1 MKNIFLV
8 IWGDPKFYQTLIFLS
23 KKFSSDKFKVSILC
37 RNTDNTKDIIGKVN
51 FGKNTKLLKHPIFL
65 SYNFNILNYIIFN
78 FYIISQIFLNKPDY
92 VIFFNHKS
100 LFNVLFIKMLKKKI
114 NCIYHNFDFELTD
127 NVKSFKERFLIIL
140 EYFCTKFCN
149 HLIFPSKER
158 MLIFKKFSKN
168 KISKYHSFMN
178 CFSKNF
184 TIKNSIN
191 FNKFLYKNNL
201 KSKYIVCYLGSIGSN
216 HHLEEI
222 IDSFKLL
229 NDNFVLV
236 VAGSSISGF
245 ADKLKNKVINENLQ
259 KKVFIFKDVSNKY
272 WFEILKRSQ
281 LGLCFYKQ
289 NFSSHKFMAGTSQ
302 KFNNY
307 VFSNTPMI
315 VNNNND
321 FLSFKKKFDIFD
333 VVNPNDP
340 KKIASKI
347 NFLLTNKARYYKIK
361 KNLKISFLQDLNFE
375 KQYEKSYK
383 TFL

>member
-1 MKNIFLV
+1 
-8 IWGDPKFYQTLIFLS
+8 
-23 KKFSSDKFKVSILC
+23 
-37 RNTDNTKDIIGKVN
+37 
-51 FGKNTKLLKHPIFL
+51 
-65 SYNFNILNYIIFN
+65 
-78 FYIISQIFLNKPDY
+78 
-92 VIFFNHKS
+92 
-100 LFNVLFIKMLKKKI
+100 
-114 NCIYHNFDFELTD
+114 
-127 NVKSFKERFLIIL
+127 
-140 EYFCTKFCN
+140 
-149 HLIFPSKER
+149 

-216 HHLEEI
+216 HYLEEI

-245 ADKLKNKVINENLQ
+245 ADRLKNKVINENLQ

-289 NFSSHKFMAGTSQ
+289 NFTSHKFMAGTSQ

>member
-23 KKFSSDKFKVSILC
+23 QKFSSDKFKVFILC
-37 RNTDNTKDIIGKVN
+37 RNSINTKDIIKKVN
-51 FGKNTKLLKHPIFL
+51 FGKNTKLLKSPIFL
-65 SYNFNILNYIIFN
+65 SNNFNILNYIIFN
-78 FYIISQIFLNKPDY
+78 FYIIIQLFLKEPNHI
-92 VIFFNHKS
+92 IFFNKKS
-100 LFNVLFIKMLKKKI
+100 LFNILFVKIFKKKT
-114 NCIYHNFDFELTD
+114 NCIYHNFDFELV
-127 NVKSFKERFLIIL
+127 NNAISFKESFLINF

-149 HLIFPSKER
+149 HLIFPSKKR

-168 KISKYHSFMN
+168 RISKYYSFMN
-178 CFSKNF
+178 CFPKNF
-184 TIKNSIN
+184 TIKNSTN
-191 FNKFLYKNNL
+191 FNKFLSKNNL
-201 KSKYIVCYLGSIGSN
+201 RSKYIVCYLGSIGSN
-216 HHLEEI
+216 HHLNEI

-245 ADKLKNKVINENLQ
+245 ADRLKNKIFNENLQ
-259 KKVFIFKDVSNKY
+259 KKVFIFKDISNKY

-281 LGLCFYKQ
+281 LGLCFYKP
-289 NFSSHKFMAGTSQ
+289 NCTSHKFMAGTSQ

-333 VVNPNDP
+333 VVNPNDS
-340 KKIASKI
+340 KKIALKI

-361 KNLKISFLQDLNFE
+361 KNLKICFLNELNFE
-375 KQYEKSYK
+375 VQFKKSYE

>member
-1 MKNIFLV
+1 
-8 IWGDPKFYQTLIFLS
+8 
-23 KKFSSDKFKVSILC
+23 
-37 RNTDNTKDIIGKVN
+37 
-51 FGKNTKLLKHPIFL
+51 
-65 SYNFNILNYIIFN
+65 
-78 FYIISQIFLNKPDY
+78 
-92 VIFFNHKS
+92 
-100 LFNVLFIKMLKKKI
+100 
-114 NCIYHNFDFELTD
+114 
-127 NVKSFKERFLIIL
+127 
-140 EYFCTKFCN
+140 
-149 HLIFPSKER
+149 
-158 MLIFKKFSKN
+158 
-168 KISKYHSFMN
+168 MN
-178 CFSKNF
+178 CFPKNF

-191 FNKFLYKNNL
+191 FDKFLFKNNL
-201 KSKYIVCYLGSIGSN
+201 RSKYIVCYLGSIGSN
-216 HHLEEI
+216 HYLEEI

-289 NFSSHKFMAGTSQ
+289 NFTSHKFMAGTSQ

-321 FLSFKKKFDIFD
+321 FLRFKSFFDIFD
-333 VVNPNDP
+333 TVNPSDS

-361 KNLKISFLQDLNFE
+361 KNLKTSFLQDLNFE